1 MWASRCTRSCG
12 YPVAVPRP
20 APRSARS
27 RSGLAATVVALAVG
41 VSLTSCS
48 TSGPGQASP
57 TGSAVALVTP
67 EPASS
72 ETLLPEPE
80 ADVDAR
86 SAVGELVAGFPASL
100 IPVPDGAEVLLSSAA
115 PVDGSDL
122 TEVSLNVRTVQ
133 DTAGL
138 LDAVRVPLVAAGFV
152 EISPPAAEPGLAAQS
167 TFSRGDGS
175 ELLVVGILDRDDE
188 RTLTLGGRVR
198 TTAP

>member
-1 MWASRCTRSCG
+1 MGVSVRSTCG

-20 APRSARS
+20 APLSARV
-27 RSGLAATVVALAVG
+27 RSGLVAAVVALAVG
-41 VSLTSCS
+41 VSTAACS
-48 TSGPGQASP
+48 TSSPGEASP
-57 TGSAVALVTP
+57 TGSAVALATP
-67 EPASS
+67 EPAPS
-72 ETLLPEPE
+72 ETLLPE
-80 ADVDAR
+80 ADGDAS
-86 SAVGELVAGFPASL
+86 SAVGELVTGFPAAL

-115 PVDGSDL
+115 LVAGTDL
-122 TEVSLNVRTVQ
+122 TEVSLNLRTAQ

-152 EISPPAAEPGLAAQS
+152 ENVPPAPEPGLAAQS

-198 TTAP
+198 VPAP